1 MLGWRAGR
9 WLFVVGAMAAS
20 LVGSAPSLAA
30 VQVAV
35 DCGAGA
41 NLQAA
46 INAAKP
52 GTILAISGTCPGPF
66 TVGRDIVLKGVSGAV
81 LDGRRLGT
89 TLTITRGTVRVTK
102 MTVTGG
108 NADLQG
114 GGIANSGTLTLV
126 HVTITG
132 NNAAEIASGILNT
145 GSVIMQRS
153 TVTANQNLDV
163 SGYGI
168 ENDGSMTIDESVVS
182 RQSEGGISNTGNLSV
197 TRSTISNNHDMP
209 EPGGLENTGT
219 ATIAF
224 STFANN
230 SAGNTSGGG
239 IGNWGSVTIVA
250 STFAGNVGDEGGGGI
265 ANFGSVTLAASIVA
279 GNTDTSGL
287 PDDCAGAFTSAG
299 YNLLGKN
306 CASHTIA
313 TDLPTTNHP
322 ILKQLASYGGPTPTV
337 LPGPASPTVNA
348 IPIGAAG
355 GVCPSSGTV
364 DQRGTARPQA
374 GACDVGSVERNP

>member
-1 MLGWRAGR
+1 
-9 WLFVVGAMAAS
+9 
-20 LVGSAPSLAA
+20 
-30 VQVAV
+30 
-35 DCGAGA
+35 
-41 NLQAA
+41 
-46 INAAKP
+46 
-52 GTILAISGTCPGPF
+52 
-66 TVGRDIVLKGVSGAV
+66 
-81 LDGRRLGT
+81 
-89 TLTITRGTVRVTK
+89 

-197 TRSTISNNHDMP
+197 TRSTISNNHAMP
-209 EPGGLENTGT
+209 EPGGLENAGT
-219 ATIAF
+219 ANIAF

-299 YNLLGKN
+299 YNLLGEELRLSYDRYRPAN
-306 CASHTIA
+306 DQSPDPEAARQLRRPDPNGA
-313 TDLPTTNHP
+313 TR
-322 ILKQLASYGGPTPTV
+322 
-337 LPGPASPTVNA
+337 
-348 IPIGAAG
+348 
-355 GVCPSSGTV
+355 SGEP
-364 DQRGTARPQA
+364 DR
-374 GACDVGSVERNP
+374 ERNPDRRGRRSVSLVGDGGSARDGSPAGRRMRRRIGRAQPVSDRAALVSCDAPGTIRTCDTQIRSLLLYPLSYGRGRNGSIKGDRWDSNPRPPGPQPGATTS